1 MKKQFTPGPWQ
12 SREDQ
17 VYDSNGFSVASATS
31 TYGIH
36 KDWDKM
42 GIGVSHWSDKPGITC
57 IDRTEEDANSNAKLI
72 AAAPDMYEALQ
83 KLVEV
88 CMKYVD
94 ISLIADEYH
103 NAQNVLDK
111 SIDPTSKVEKLT
123 VVTPDEFS
131 PKEGDNVEVSDD
143 GEYWN
148 DSIYLFS
155 TDLLHSKHVVIN
167 ASGDGTLNYRHMRP
181 SRSKI
186 KISLSEI
193 AAWRNVSKSQIEII
207 KD

>member
-1 MKKQFTPGPWQ
+1 MKKQFLSGPWEA
-12 SREDQ
+12 REDQ
-17 VYDSNGFSVASATS
+17 VYDSNGFSIASATC

-36 KDWDKM
+36 KDWEMM
-42 GIGVSHWSDKPGITC
+42 GVGVSHWSDKPGITC
-57 IDRTEEDANSNAKLI
+57 IGRTEEEANSNAKLI

-88 CMKYVD
+88 CMKYAD

-111 SIDPTSKVEKLT
+111 ATNPTSKIENLKVIT
-123 VVTPDEFS
+123 ADEFN
-131 PKEGDNVEVSDD
+131 PKEGDSVEVSDD

-155 TDLLHSKHVVIN
+155 TDLLHS
-167 ASGDGTLNYRHMRP
+167 
-181 SRSKI
+181 
-186 KISLSEI
+186 
-193 AAWRNVSKSQIEII
+193 
-207 KD
+207 